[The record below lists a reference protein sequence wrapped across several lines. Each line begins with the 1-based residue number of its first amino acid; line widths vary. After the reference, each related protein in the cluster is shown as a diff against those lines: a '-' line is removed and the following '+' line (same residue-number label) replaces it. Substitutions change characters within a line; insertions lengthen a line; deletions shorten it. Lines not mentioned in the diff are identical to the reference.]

1 MGLSNTLFCALTNYE
16 VDLEGKVWKT
26 TSSERQVI
34 QKASSTVAEGASSLA
49 GVERATVISCTDAC
63 VATKPG
69 VLLHL
74 EPGTVHTVQFISVF
88 GSPDQGCRAAPS
100 PRSKRWLTI
109 GMNVDWQ
116 GRVEEDVLFI
126 ACTLH
131 DRDGGSRR

>member
-34 QKASSTVAEGASSLA
+34 QKASSTVAEGASSLP
-49 GVERATVISCTDAC
+49 GVERATGSSWMLVQQQNQVYYCTLSL
-63 VATKPG
+63 V
-69 VLLHL
+69 HL
-74 EPGTVHTVQFISVF
+74 ISVF
-88 GSPDQGCRAAPS
+88 GSPDQGSRAAPS

-109 GMNVDWQ
+109 GMDVDWQ